1 MNILSELYY
10 GNIHPWD
17 DPVPTDGEMG
27 ELTRKAIK
35 AEHRFYASLTEEQQ
49 ALYKVWEALEMERCS
64 QVAEIA
70 FLRALRLG
78 ARLMLAMLEE

>member
-1 MNILSELYY
+1 MNTLKELYY

-17 DPVPTDGEMG
+17 DPEPMDGGLG
-27 ELTRKAIK
+27 ELTHRAME
-35 AEHRFYASLTEEQQ
+35 AEEKLYASLTEEQR
-49 ALYKVWEALEMERCS
+49 ALYKAWEALEMERCS